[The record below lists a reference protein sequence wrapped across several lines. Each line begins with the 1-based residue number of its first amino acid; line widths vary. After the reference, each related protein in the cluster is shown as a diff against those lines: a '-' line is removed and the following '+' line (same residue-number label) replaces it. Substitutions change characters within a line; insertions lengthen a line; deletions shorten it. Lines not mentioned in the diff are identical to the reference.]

1 MSCDCHDP
9 SKKKKPGVK
18 PCSPCAQAAK
28 AIMSVTPPHTFH
40 GVGAAATSDLTTIQ
54 TFLQSLTP
62 NAPPT
67 QADITAAQ
75 EAATDLSTQ
84 VFTPTSYAAPA
95 GSTTVPTSTL
105 VLGAAA
111 VAIAAASLAYLSAD
125 ASRTPVRRRAYR

>member
-84 VFTPTSYAAPA
+84 VFTPSTATPA

-111 VAIAAASLAYLSAD
+111 VAIAAASLAYLYAD